1 MGLLQ
6 PLRHERTI
14 DDGSEIE
21 ETWYL
26 IVIHPLP
33 SITQRDS
40 GGMMEKQLIAMWA
53 TPKTVDTKLVFGAQ
67 SASNANLELQ

>member
-40 GGMMEKQLIAMWA
+40 GGMMEKQLIAM
-53 TPKTVDTKLVFGAQ
+53 
-67 SASNANLELQ
+67 